1 MISENSE
8 HYSFFFS
15 DLFYMGGGG
24 GGLFDYTEYNGTW
37 YTLGLVHLH
46 VQIFYSFTFVLFPH
60 QIAYVMPS
68 SSARCAQLPRAIDK
82 VPFYEALRRLRD
94 HVVGRVPYL
103 DDADVTF
110 PTLELKNVKKEE
122 PGLKAENDDAGS
134 SGSIGGV
141 LYFNDAKV
149 SAAYDAGDSNMNL
162 TSQQNGSAANMSTPV
177 KQEGRKRGRPK
188 GKGKREEQE
197 LRQENQQAMAS
208 SILQQTDLQQP
219 GPQVCIQHEQNL
231 YHPQLVSGARK
242 AGPGV
247 LPNPFSSS
255 DFASLLPAYTASS
268 QSFTT
273 ANTPVPS
280 TCSASFVTTVAS
292 SSHQDFMSGFYP
304 GSLQFGMVGCPSVVA
319 APQQQYVPPTED
331 SSGQYVM
338 QIKSEPV
345 ELGAQN

>member
-1 MISENSE
+1 M
-8 HYSFFFS
+8 H
-15 DLFYMGGGG
+15 LQ
-24 GGLFDYTEYNGTW
+24 
-37 YTLGLVHLH
+37 VH
-46 VQIFYSFTFVLFPH
+46 IFHSFTFVLFPH

-141 LYFNDAKV
+141 PYFNDAKV
-149 SAAYDAGDSNMNL
+149 SAAYDAGDGNVNL
-162 TSQQNGSAANMSTPV
+162 RSQQNGSAANTSTPI

-197 LRQENQQAMAS
+197 LRQENRQAMAS
-208 SILQQTDLQQP
+208 SVLQQTDSQQP
-219 GPQVCIQHEQNL
+219 GPQVCTQHEQNL
-231 YHPQLVSGARK
+231 YHPQLVSGAGK
-242 AGPGV
+242 GGPGV
-247 LPNPFSSS
+247 PPNPFSSS

-319 APQQQYVPPTED
+319 APQQQYMPPTED